1 MSDTVKKRLNFVDVA
16 RSFAIFLAI
25 FSHAMIDFGGWDLLS
40 SDQLLIR
47 VISRSATPLFIF
59 MFGMMLE
66 LVYFKRYEQQGLQPI
81 SQRLV
86 KRSFQCFVGYQLTV
100 LAGLIGGSLTPLHAT
115 AAALFLAD
123 AHFGNILRFY
133 SIALLLAIPLLVF
146 RQRYKSLGMIGLL
159 VGIWLT
165 YPILTALN
173 ITNLSVFSGLGGVL
187 FGVVGNNHGPSVL
200 YGFTFLIAGMLVA
213 SSLDNWREQGFGA
226 FYRMSAVVLG
236 VCGAIV
242 ATLVVSS
249 SAFEVVQNFVT
260 MEAYR
265 AQNHPGY
272 YAIGL
277 FLCMCILIALS
288 FLVPLHRSLPQW
300 SAVPMEFGRSSLTA
314 YTMGNVVLN
323 LLPAFVVGT
332 TVAMAIGMSIGYL
345 IILLV
350 LLHGYNIALERVR
363 PHFQRY
369 VDKFTYQQQAHP
381 PSPAARVVRYLL
393 G

>member
-16 RSFAIFLAI
+16 RSCAIFLAI

-40 SDQLLIR
+40 SDQLLLR

-66 LVYFKRYEQQGLQPI
+66 LVYFKRYEQQGLQPVA
-81 SQRLV
+81 QRLV

-133 SIALLLAIPLLVF
+133 SIALLLAIPLVVF
-146 RQRYKSLGMIGLL
+146 RQRYKTLGMISLL
-159 VGIWLT
+159 AGIWLT
-165 YPILTALN
+165 YPLLTALN

-200 YGFTFLIAGMLVA
+200 YGFTFLIVGMLIA
-213 SSLDNWREQGFGA
+213 SSLANWRKQGLGA
-226 FYRMSAVVLG
+226 FYRTSAIVLG
-236 VCGAIV
+236 VCDIV
-242 ATLVVSS
+242 ILALLVSS
-249 SAFEVVQNFVT
+249 SPFEVAQNFVT

-277 FLCMCILIALS
+277 FLCVCILILLS
-288 FLVPLHRSLPQW
+288 LLVPLNRSLSRW
-300 SAVPMEFGRSSLTA
+300 SAIPMEFGHSSLTA
-314 YTMGNVVLN
+314 YTLGNVVLN
-323 LLPAFVVGT
+323 LIPAFVVGT
-332 TVAMAIGMSIGYL
+332 TAAMAIGMSLGYL
-345 IILLV
+345 VVLLV
-350 LLHGYNIALERVR
+350 LLHGYNALLERVK
-363 PHFQRY
+363 PQLHIYMQR
-369 VDKFTYQQQAHP
+369 FTQDQHDQP
-381 PSPAARVVRYLL
+381 PSHAARVVRYLL
-393 G
+393 R

>member
-25 FSHAMIDFGGWDLLS
+25 FSHAMIDFGGWNLLA

-81 SQRLV
+81 TQRLV
-86 KRSFQCFVGYQLTV
+86 KRSFQCFVGYQLMV

-133 SIALLLAIPLLVF
+133 SIALLLAIPLIVF
-146 RQRYKSLGMIGLL
+146 RQRYNSLGMIGLL
-159 VGIWLT
+159 AGIWIT
-165 YPILTALN
+165 YPILTTLN

-200 YGFTFLIAGMLVA
+200 YGFTFLIVGMLVA
-213 SSLDNWREQGFGA
+213 SSLANWREQGLGT
-226 FYRMSAVVLG
+226 FYRTSAIVLG
-236 VCGAIV
+236 GCGAIIV
-242 ATLVVSS
+242 TLVVSS
-249 SAFEVVQNFVT
+249 SAYEVAQNFVT

-277 FLCMCILIALS
+277 FLCVCILILLS
-288 FLVPLHRSLPQW
+288 LLVPLHRSLPEW

-314 YTMGNVVLN
+314 YTLGNVVLN
-323 LLPAFVVGT
+323 LIPAFVVGT
-332 TVAMAIGMSIGYL
+332 TAVMAIGMSVGYL
-345 IILLV
+345 VVLLV
-350 LLHGYNIALERVR
+350 LLHVYNSALEQIK
-363 PHFQRY
+363 PHFQNRMHKLTNEQR
-369 VDKFTYQQQAHP
+369 DHP
-381 PSPAARVVRYLL
+381 PSPAVRVVRYLL

>member
-1 MSDTVKKRLNFVDVA
+1 MSGTVKKRLNFVDVA

-40 SDQLLIR
+40 SDQVLIR

-81 SQRLV
+81 TQRLV
-86 KRSFQCFVGYQLTV
+86 KRSLQCFIGYQLTV
-100 LAGLIGGSLTPLHAT
+100 LAGLIGGSLTPMHA
-115 AAALFLAD
+115 AGAALFLAD

-133 SIALLLAIPLLVF
+133 SIALLLAIPLLMF

-159 VGIWLT
+159 GGIWIT

-173 ITNLSVFSGLGGVL
+173 IRDLSMFSGLGGVL
-187 FGVVGNNHGPSVL
+187 FGIVGNHHGPSVL
-200 YGFTFLIAGMLVA
+200 YGFTFLIVGMLVA
-213 SSLDNWREQGFGA
+213 SSLANWREQGLGA
-226 FYRMSAVVLG
+226 FYQTATMVLG
-236 VCGAIV
+236 LCGAIIV
-242 ATLVVSS
+242 GLVVSS
-249 SAFEVVQNFVT
+249 SASEVAQNFVT

-277 FLCMCILIALS
+277 FLCMCILILLS
-288 FLVPLHRSLPQW
+288 LLVPLHHSLPGW

-314 YTMGNVVLN
+314 YTLGNVVLN
-323 LLPAFVVGT
+323 LTPAFVVGT
-332 TVAMAIGMSIGYL
+332 TAAMAIGISIGYL
-345 IILLV
+345 LILLV
-350 LLHGYNIALERVR
+350 LLHAYNTGLERVK
-363 PHFQRY
+363 PQFHNY
-369 VDKFTYQQQAHP
+369 MLKFTQAPRDHP
-381 PSPAARVVRYLL
+381 PSTAVRVVRYLL
-393 G
+393 S